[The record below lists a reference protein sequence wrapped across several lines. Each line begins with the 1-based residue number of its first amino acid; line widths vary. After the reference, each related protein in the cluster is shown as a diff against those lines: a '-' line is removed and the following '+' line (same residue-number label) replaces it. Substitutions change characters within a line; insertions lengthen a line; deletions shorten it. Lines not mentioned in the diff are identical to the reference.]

1 MWFNEDETCKDM
13 TEFSDIIEC
22 YNTEDDSYR
31 NNDNSENDNELEED
45 NVFTQFFI
53 DNIMG
58 GF

>member
-1 MWFNEDETCKDM
+1 MWFNEYETYKDSIELSDT
-13 TEFSDIIEC
+13 TEFSK
-22 YNTEDDSYR
+22 DDSYR
-31 NNDNSENDNELEED
+31 KNDNELEED